1 MPTLDD
7 TTKDLVRNLIGDI
20 LELRPSLLSSTSNL
34 MDDHGADLL
43 TMVRI
48 ATALEKTL
56 RVTIDYDD
64 ICRMVTLEGTYDV
77 VLDARAKQGAPVRA
91 AGPGGEPAPATRAQR
106 PARPWSPTDGQDAAP
121 WDQRSPVEAAP
132 RTWAD
137 PGSSGN
143 TNDLNR
149 SVSPASAPRIRRA

>member
-20 LELRPSLLSSTSNL
+20 LELRPSRLGSTSNL
-34 MDDHGADLL
+34 IEDHGADPL
-43 TMVRI
+43 TMMQIV
-48 ATALEKTL
+48 TALERTL
-56 RVTIDYDD
+56 QVTIDYDD
-64 ICRMVTLEGTYDV
+64 VCKMVTLEGAYNV
-77 VLDARAKQGAPVRA
+77 VADARAKKGAPVRE
-91 AGPGGEPAPATRAQR
+91 AGTGGEPAPAARAQH
-106 PARPWSPTDGQDAAP
+106 PARQWSPSDEQDARP

-149 SVSPASAPRIRRA
+149 SVSPAWAPRMRRA